1 MGTLEK
7 VLASLCVIAGILLI
21 DRFRNLLPLLADSIF
36 RARGSSSLENSV
48 RANNDRNLLAVSLM
62 LPALLVIHRYRLYDA
77 AFLRDLPSPW
87 RLLALAGV
95 FAVWI
100 LLSWL
105 LFLAFKPRRGYDY
118 YLRAHRA
125 SATYFI
131 LFMLLMLPTLGIL
144 ALFRLPDDII
154 RMVLYVEM
162 AVVYFIFLI
171 RRTQILALS
180 CNPFRTF
187 LYLCGLEILP
197 AVLLVISAVML

>member
-1 MGTLEK
+1 MDLAVNILVTLT
-7 VLASLCVIAGILLI
+7 VVVGMLLLE
-21 DRFRNLLPLLADSIF
+21 RFLQLLPLLADSIF

-48 RANNDRNLLAVSLM
+48 RANHDRNLMAAYLSV
-62 LPALLVIHRYRLYDA
+62 PALLVVNRYRLYDA

-95 FAVWI
+95 FAAWV
-100 LLSWL
+100 LLSWMLFRL
-105 LFLAFKPRRGYDY
+105 LRPRRRFDT

-131 LFMLLMLPTLGIL
+131 IYMLLVLGTLGLL
-144 ALFRLPDDII
+144 ALFRLPDATV
-154 RMVLYVEM
+154 RMVLYAET
-162 AVVYFIFLI
+162 AVYYLFFLV
-171 RRTQILALS
+171 RRAQIMALS

-197 AVLLVISAVML
+197 SVLLVVSAVLL